1 MGFLWRRRSSLVK
14 IVVLLSAIWFTIA
27 FLIYSEDRRPANVPI
42 QQPQSLELKFA
53 NVFDD
58 VDDVDD
64 ANINGNGINAELN
77 NVNAIVRA
85 NSKKN
90 NFNDI
95 NSNNNVDNDSD
106 NNNNNYMDSSIEQSF
121 NNKVNK
127 FNGAESN
134 RANHVN
140 KILGQQRNESAG
152 IDDNLNRYKYGD
164 RDSASD
170 DISRKVPIK
179 NKKLANLRRKE
190 AENKIGNGAAA
201 DDDGKQIFH
210 VTGSYSTT

>member
-42 QQPQSLELKFA
+42 QQPQSLGLKFA

-64 ANINGNGINAELN
+64 TNINENGNNAELN
-77 NVNAIVRA
+77 KVNAIIRA

-127 FNGAESN
+127 FNGADSN
-134 RANHVN
+134 RPHHVN

-152 IDDNLNRYKYGD
+152 IDDNVNRYKFGD
-164 RDSASD
+164 SDLAAD
-170 DISRKVPIK
+170 DISKKVPIK

-190 AENKIGNGAAA
+190 AEHKSGGGAAA
-201 DDDGKQIFH
+201 DDDGKQISMAH
-210 VTGSYSTT
+210 SLMLL